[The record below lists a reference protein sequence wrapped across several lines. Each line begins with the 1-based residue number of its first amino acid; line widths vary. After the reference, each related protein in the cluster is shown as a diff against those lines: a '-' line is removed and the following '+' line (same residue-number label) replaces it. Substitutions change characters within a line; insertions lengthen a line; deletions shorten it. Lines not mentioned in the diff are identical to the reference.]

1 MRPQI
6 RSHVSIFI
14 FFVIA
19 LVGHVACLAQDTT
32 QIEIQ
37 DGVFV
42 RRVINHGADTLP
54 LNANIAA
61 AYIFEREYDSTC
73 RIQYTFTE
81 CRINAMRPRLATWK
95 FRQQITAPVSALTDS
110 SRTDPFKVVAGD
122 TITFYRELIWYDS
135 KTGRRDIDNF
145 CSPDTLDYV
154 VELVRWTTGH
164 RTVMLD
170 SLGILARSAP
180 GAPTLYGMRPVM
192 AKVAYVVPRSLDGDT
207 VFVRVRPYVRGHGV
221 GTFVRCDGVGVN
233 RSDALA
239 LPFWQAYLS
248 VYGRFGR
255 RISVASDT
263 AIR

>member
-1 MRPQI
+1 MWTF
-6 RSHVSIFI
+6 SW
-14 FFVIA
+14 FVLM
-19 LVGHVACLAQDTT
+19 LVGVNVRAAQQDTM

-61 AYIFEREYDSTC
+61 AYIFESEYDSTC
-73 RIQYTFTE
+73 RVQYTFTE

-122 TITFYRELIWYDS
+122 TITFYRELMWYDP
-135 KTGRRDIDNF
+135 KTGRQDTDNF
-145 CSPDTLDYV
+145 FSSDSIDYV

-164 RTVMLD
+164 RVAMLD

-221 GTFVRCDGVGVN
+221 GTLVRCDGVGVN